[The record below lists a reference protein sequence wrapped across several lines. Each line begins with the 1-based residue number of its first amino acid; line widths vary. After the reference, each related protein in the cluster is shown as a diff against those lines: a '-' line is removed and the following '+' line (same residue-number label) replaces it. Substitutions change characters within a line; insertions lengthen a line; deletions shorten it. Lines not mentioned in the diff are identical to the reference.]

1 MKNQRL
7 KNVFVI
13 VIIVTTLFLLS
24 KVLNYYNQKSIYH
37 SLDNVFLEMNYAEV
51 DSGSLEGLPDLSTV
65 LESSQSFRE
74 PDRITELPVLVND
87 PDGGE
92 VSIFVGLEQAF
103 SIEYSKKLGNDTY
116 LYIDYEYRDKKL
128 LGSIEIS
135 NSNSSLV
142 WAKSDYW
149 IDKKRGE
156 AVNLQEYL
164 ESAYWF
170 SSSKGLPTLQ
180 LTEKEELLNY
190 LKPYGIDATWLR
202 EKSSY
207 ILNDVVLK
215 TWFEK
220 GSQRYSFDNLGN
232 VKIVRSSIM
241 SQ

>member
-1 MKNQRL
+1 MKH
-7 KNVFVI
+7 KFSKYFFII
-13 VIIVTTLFLLS
+13 VIIVTSSFLIF
-24 KVLNYYNQKSIYH
+24 KVFNYYSQKIKYN
-37 SLDNVFLEMNYAEV
+37 SLENVFLEMNYAEV
-51 DSGSLEGLPDLSTV
+51 YSGALKGLPDLSTV
-65 LESSQSFRE
+65 LGSPQSFRE
-74 PDRITELPVLVND
+74 PDRITELPVLVNA

-135 NSNSSLV
+135 NSDDSLA
-142 WAKSDYW
+142 WGESGYW

-156 AVNLQEYL
+156 TVNLQEYL
-164 ESAYWF
+164 ESTYWF
-170 SSSKGLPTLQ
+170 SSSKGLPSLQ
-180 LTEKEELLNY
+180 LTEKEEVLNY
-190 LKPYGIDATWLR
+190 LKTYGIDATWLR

-220 GSQRYSFDNLGN
+220 GSQRYSFDNLGD
-232 VKIVRSSIM
+232 VKIIESSVLK
-241 SQ
+241 

>member
-1 MKNQRL
+1 MNHKFS
-7 KNVFVI
+7 KYFFII
-13 VIIVTTLFLLS
+13 VIIVTSSFLIF
-24 KVLNYYNQKSIYH
+24 KVFNYYSQKIKYN
-37 SLDNVFLEMNYAEV
+37 SLENVFLEMNYAEV
-51 DSGSLEGLPDLSTV
+51 YSGALKGLPDLSTV
-65 LESSQSFRE
+65 LGSSQSFRE
-74 PDRITELPVLVND
+74 PDRITELAVLVND

-156 AVNLQEYL
+156 AVNLQEHL
-164 ESAYWF
+164 ESSYWF
-170 SSSKGLPTLQ
+170 SSSKALPSLQ
-180 LTEKEELLNY
+180 LTEKEEVLNY
-190 LKPYGIDATWLR
+190 LKTYGIDATWLR

-220 GSQRYSFDNLGN
+220 GGQRYSFDNLGD
-232 VKIVRSSIM
+232 VKIIESSVLK
-241 SQ
+241 

>member
-1 MKNQRL
+1 MKH
-7 KNVFVI
+7 KFSKYFF
-13 VIIVTTLFLLS
+13 IIVTSSFLIF
-24 KVLNYYNQKSIYH
+24 KVFNYYSQKTQYN
-37 SLDNVFLEMNYAEV
+37 SLENVFLEMNYAEV
-51 DSGSLEGLPDLSTV
+51 YSGALKGLPDLSTV
-65 LESSQSFRE
+65 LGSPQSFRE

-156 AVNLQEYL
+156 AVNLQEHL
-164 ESAYWF
+164 ESSYWF
-170 SSSKGLPTLQ
+170 SSSKGLPSLQ
-180 LTEKEELLNY
+180 LTEKEEVLNY
-190 LKPYGIDATWLR
+190 LKTYGIDATWLR

-220 GSQRYSFDNLGN
+220 GSQRYSFDNLGD
-232 VKIVRSSIM
+232 VKIIELSVLK
-241 SQ
+241 

>member
-1 MKNQRL
+1 MKH
-7 KNVFVI
+7 KFSKYFFII
-13 VIIVTTLFLLS
+13 VIIVTSSFLIF
-24 KVLNYYNQKSIYH
+24 KVFNYYSQKIKYN
-37 SLDNVFLEMNYAEV
+37 SLENVFLEMNYAEV
-51 DSGSLEGLPDLSTV
+51 YSGALKGLPDLSTV
-65 LESSQSFRE
+65 LGSPQSFRE
-74 PDRITELPVLVND
+74 PDRITELPVLVNA

-156 AVNLQEYL
+156 AVNLQEHL
-164 ESAYWF
+164 ESSYWF
-170 SSSKGLPTLQ
+170 SSSKDLPSLQ
-180 LTEKEELLNY
+180 LTEKEEVLNY
-190 LKPYGIDATWLR
+190 LKTYGIDATWLR

-207 ILNDVVLK
+207 VLNDVVLK

-220 GSQRYSFDNLGN
+220 GSQRYSFDNLGD
-232 VKIVRSSIM
+232 VKIIESSVLK
-241 SQ
+241 

>member
-1 MKNQRL
+1 MKH
-7 KNVFVI
+7 KFSKYFFI
-13 VIIVTTLFLLS
+13 TVIIVTSSFLIF
-24 KVLNYYNQKSIYH
+24 KVFNYYSQKTQYN
-37 SLDNVFLEMNYAEV
+37 SLENVFLEMNYAEV
-51 DSGSLEGLPDLSTV
+51 YSGALKGLPDLSTV
-65 LESSQSFRE
+65 LGSSQSFRE
-74 PDRITELPVLVND
+74 PDRITELAVLVND

-156 AVNLQEYL
+156 AVNLQEHL
-164 ESAYWF
+164 ESSYWF
-170 SSSKGLPTLQ
+170 SSSKGLPSLQ
-180 LTEKEELLNY
+180 LTEKEEVLNY
-190 LKPYGIDATWLR
+190 LKTHGIDATWLR

-220 GSQRYSFDNLGN
+220 GSQRYSFDNLGD
-232 VKIVRSSIM
+232 VKIIESSVLK
-241 SQ
+241 

>member
-1 MKNQRL
+1 MKH
-7 KNVFVI
+7 KFSKYFFII
-13 VIIVTTLFLLS
+13 VIIVTSSFLIF
-24 KVLNYYNQKSIYH
+24 KVFNYYGQKIKYN
-37 SLDNVFLEMNYAEV
+37 SLENVFLEMNYAEV
-51 DSGSLEGLPDLSTV
+51 YSGFLKGLPDLSIV
-65 LESSQSFRE
+65 LGSSQSFRE
-74 PDRITELPVLVND
+74 PDRITELPVLVNA

-156 AVNLQEYL
+156 AVNLQEHL
-164 ESAYWF
+164 ESSYWV
-170 SSSKGLPTLQ
+170 SSSKGLPSLQ
-180 LTEKEELLNY
+180 LTEKEEVLNY
-190 LKPYGIDATWLR
+190 LKTYGIDATWLR

-207 ILNDVVLK
+207 ILNDAVLK

-220 GSQRYSFDNLGN
+220 GSQRYSFDNLGD
-232 VKIVRSSIM
+232 VKIVESSVLK
-241 SQ
+241 

>member
-1 MKNQRL
+1 MNHKFS
-7 KNVFVI
+7 KYFFI
-13 VIIVTTLFLLS
+13 IIIIVTSSFLIF
-24 KVLNYYNQKSIYH
+24 KVFNYYSQKIKYN
-37 SLDNVFLEMNYAEV
+37 SLENVFLEMNYAEV
-51 DSGSLEGLPDLSTV
+51 YSGALKGLPDLSTV
-65 LESSQSFRE
+65 LGSPQSFRE
-74 PDRITELPVLVND
+74 PDRITELPVLVNA

-156 AVNLQEYL
+156 AVNLQEHL
-164 ESAYWF
+164 ESSYCF
-170 SSSKGLPTLQ
+170 SSSKGLPSLQ
-180 LTEKEELLNY
+180 LTEKEEVLNY
-190 LKPYGIDATWLR
+190 LKTYGIDATWLR

-220 GSQRYSFDNLGN
+220 GSQRYSFDKLGD
-232 VKIVRSSIM
+232 VKIIESSVLK
-241 SQ
+241 

>member
-1 MKNQRL
+1 
-7 KNVFVI
+7 
-13 VIIVTTLFLLS
+13 
-24 KVLNYYNQKSIYH
+24 
-37 SLDNVFLEMNYAEV
+37 MNYAEV
-51 DSGSLEGLPDLSTV
+51 YSGTLKGLPDLSTV
-65 LESSQSFRE
+65 LGSSQSFRE
-74 PDRITELPVLVND
+74 PDRITELAVLVND

-156 AVNLQEYL
+156 AVNPQEHL
-164 ESAYWF
+164 ESTYWF
-170 SSSKGLPTLQ
+170 SSSKGLPSLQ
-180 LTEKEELLNY
+180 LTEKEEVLNY
-190 LKPYGIDATWLR
+190 LKTYGLDATWLR

-207 ILNDVVLK
+207 ILNDAVLK

-220 GSQRYSFDNLGN
+220 GSQRYSFDNLGD
-232 VKIVRSSIM
+232 VKIVESSVLK
-241 SQ
+241 

>member
-1 MKNQRL
+1 MNHKFS
-7 KNVFVI
+7 KYFFII
-13 VIIVTTLFLLS
+13 VIIATSSFLIF
-24 KVLNYYNQKSIYH
+24 KVFNYYSQKVKYN
-37 SLDNVFLEMNYAEV
+37 SLENVFLEMNYAEV
-51 DSGSLEGLPDLSTV
+51 YSGALKGLPDLSTV
-65 LESSQSFRE
+65 LGSPQSFRE

-142 WAKSDYW
+142 WAKYDYW

-156 AVNLQEYL
+156 AVNLQEHL
-164 ESAYWF
+164 ESSYWF
-170 SSSKGLPTLQ
+170 SSSKGLPSLQ
-180 LTEKEELLNY
+180 LTEKEEVLNY
-190 LKPYGIDATWLR
+190 WRTYGIDATWLR

-220 GSQRYSFDNLGN
+220 GSQRYSFDNLGD
-232 VKIVRSSIM
+232 VKIIESSVLK
-241 SQ
+241 

>member
-1 MKNQRL
+1 
-7 KNVFVI
+7 
-13 VIIVTTLFLLS
+13 
-24 KVLNYYNQKSIYH
+24 
-37 SLDNVFLEMNYAEV
+37 
-51 DSGSLEGLPDLSTV
+51 P
-65 LESSQSFRE
+65 QSFRE

-149 IDKKRGE
+149 IDKKGGE

-164 ESAYWF
+164 ESSYWF
-170 SSSKGLPTLQ
+170 SSSKGLPSLQ

-190 LKPYGIDATWLR
+190 LNTYGIDATWLR

-207 ILNDVVLK
+207 ILNNVVLK

-220 GSQRYSFDNLGN
+220 GSQRYSFDNLGD
-232 VKIVRSSIM
+232 VKIIESSVLK
-241 SQ
+241 

>member
-1 MKNQRL
+1 MKH
-7 KNVFVI
+7 KFSKYFF
-13 VIIVTTLFLLS
+13 IIVTSSFLIF
-24 KVLNYYNQKSIYH
+24 KVFNYYSQKVKYN
-37 SLDNVFLEMNYAEV
+37 SLENVFLEMNYAEV
-51 DSGSLEGLPDLSTV
+51 YSGALKGLPDLSTV
-65 LESSQSFRE
+65 LGSPQSFRE
-74 PDRITELPVLVND
+74 PDRITELPVLVNA

-149 IDKKRGE
+149 IDNKRGE
-156 AVNLQEYL
+156 TVNLQEHL
-164 ESAYWF
+164 ESSYWF
-170 SSSKGLPTLQ
+170 SSSKGLPSLQ
-180 LTEKEELLNY
+180 LTEKEEVLNY
-190 LKPYGIDATWLR
+190 LKTYGIDATWLR

-220 GSQRYSFDNLGN
+220 GSQRYSFDKLGD
-232 VKIVRSSIM
+232 VKIIESSVLK
-241 SQ
+241 

>member
-1 MKNQRL
+1 MKH
-7 KNVFVI
+7 KFSKYFFII
-13 VIIVTTLFLLS
+13 VIIVTSSFLIF
-24 KVLNYYNQKSIYH
+24 KVFNYYSQKIKYN
-37 SLDNVFLEMNYAEV
+37 SLENVFLEMNYAEV
-51 DSGSLEGLPDLSTV
+51 YSGALKGLPDLSTV
-65 LESSQSFRE
+65 LGSSQSFRE
-74 PDRITELPVLVND
+74 PDRITELAVLVND

-164 ESAYWF
+164 ESTYWF
-170 SSSKGLPTLQ
+170 SSSKGLPSLQ
-180 LTEKEELLNY
+180 LTEKEEVLNY
-190 LKPYGIDATWLR
+190 LKTYGIDATWLR

-220 GSQRYSFDNLGN
+220 GSQRYSFDNLGD
-232 VKIVRSSIM
+232 VKIIESSVLK
-241 SQ
+241 

>member
-1 MKNQRL
+1 MNHKFS
-7 KNVFVI
+7 KYFFI
-13 VIIVTTLFLLS
+13 IIIIVTSSFLIF
-24 KVLNYYNQKSIYH
+24 KVFNYYSQKIKYN
-37 SLDNVFLEMNYAEV
+37 SLENVFLEMNYAEV
-51 DSGSLEGLPDLSTV
+51 YSGSLKGLPDLSTV
-65 LESSQSFRE
+65 LGSSQSFRE

-135 NSNSSLV
+135 NSDDSLA
-142 WAKSDYW
+142 WAESGYW

-156 AVNLQEYL
+156 MVNLQEYL

-170 SSSKGLPTLQ
+170 SSSKGLPSLQ
-180 LTEKEELLNY
+180 LTEKEEVLNY
-190 LKPYGIDATWLR
+190 LRTYGIDATWLR

-220 GSQRYSFDNLGN
+220 GSQRYSFDNLGD
-232 VKIVRSSIM
+232 VKIIESSVLK
-241 SQ
+241 

>member
-1 MKNQRL
+1 MNHKFS
-7 KNVFVI
+7 KYFFI
-13 VIIVTTLFLLS
+13 IIIIVTSSFLIF
-24 KVLNYYNQKSIYH
+24 KVFNYYSQKIKYN
-37 SLDNVFLEMNYAEV
+37 SLENVFLEMNYAEV
-51 DSGSLEGLPDLSTV
+51 YSGALKGLPDLSTV
-65 LESSQSFRE
+65 LGSSQSFRE
-74 PDRITELPVLVND
+74 PDRITELAVLVND

-156 AVNLQEYL
+156 AVNLQEHL
-164 ESAYWF
+164 ESTYWF
-170 SSSKGLPTLQ
+170 SSSKGLPSLQ
-180 LTEKEELLNY
+180 LTEKEEVLNY
-190 LKPYGIDATWLR
+190 LKTYGIDATWLR

-207 ILNDVVLK
+207 ILNEVVLK

-220 GSQRYSFDNLGN
+220 GSQRYSFDNLGD
-232 VKIVRSSIM
+232 VKIIESSVLK
-241 SQ
+241 

>member
-1 MKNQRL
+1 MNHKFS
-7 KNVFVI
+7 KYFFII
-13 VIIVTTLFLLS
+13 VIIVTSSFLIF
-24 KVLNYYNQKSIYH
+24 KVFNYYSQKVKYN
-37 SLDNVFLEMNYAEV
+37 SLENVFLEMNYAEV
-51 DSGSLEGLPDLSTV
+51 YSGALKGLPDLSTV
-65 LESSQSFRE
+65 LGSPQSFRE
-74 PDRITELPVLVND
+74 PDRITELPVLVNA

-156 AVNLQEYL
+156 AVNLQEHL
-164 ESAYWF
+164 ESSYWF
-170 SSSKGLPTLQ
+170 SSSKGLPSLQ
-180 LTEKEELLNY
+180 LTEKEEVLNY
-190 LKPYGIDATWLR
+190 LKTYGIDATWLR

-207 ILNDVVLK
+207 ILNNVVLK

-220 GSQRYSFDNLGN
+220 GSQRYSFDNLGD
-232 VKIVRSSIM
+232 VKIIESSVLK
-241 SQ
+241 

>member
-1 MKNQRL
+1 MKH
-7 KNVFVI
+7 KFSKYFFII
-13 VIIVTTLFLLS
+13 VIIVTSSFLIF
-24 KVLNYYNQKSIYH
+24 KVFNYYGQKIKYN
-37 SLDNVFLEMNYAEV
+37 SLENVFLEMNYAEV
-51 DSGSLEGLPDLSTV
+51 YSGTLKGLPDLSTV
-65 LESSQSFRE
+65 LGSSQSFRE

-156 AVNLQEYL
+156 AVNLQEHL
-164 ESAYWF
+164 ESSYWF
-170 SSSKGLPTLQ
+170 SSSKGLPSLQ
-180 LTEKEELLNY
+180 LTEKEEVLNY
-190 LKPYGIDATWLR
+190 LKTYGIDATWLR

-220 GSQRYSFDNLGN
+220 GSQRYSFDNLGD
-232 VKIVRSSIM
+232 VKIVESSVLK
-241 SQ
+241 

>member
-1 MKNQRL
+1 MKH
-7 KNVFVI
+7 KFSKYFFII
-13 VIIVTTLFLLS
+13 VIIVTSSFLIF
-24 KVLNYYNQKSIYH
+24 KVFNYYSQKIKYN
-37 SLDNVFLEMNYAEV
+37 SLENVFLEMNYAEV
-51 DSGSLEGLPDLSTV
+51 YSGALKGLPDLSTV
-65 LESSQSFRE
+65 LGSPQSFRE
-74 PDRITELPVLVND
+74 PDRITELPVLVNA

-156 AVNLQEYL
+156 AVNLQEHL
-164 ESAYWF
+164 ESSYWF
-170 SSSKGLPTLQ
+170 SSSKGLPSLQ
-180 LTEKEELLNY
+180 LTEKEEVLNY
-190 LKPYGIDATWLR
+190 LKTYGIDATWLR

-220 GSQRYSFDNLGN
+220 GSQRYSFDNLGD
-232 VKIVRSSIM
+232 VKIIESSVLK
-241 SQ
+241 

>member
-1 MKNQRL
+1 MKH
-7 KNVFVI
+7 KFSKYFFII
-13 VIIVTTLFLLS
+13 VIIVTSSFLIF
-24 KVLNYYNQKSIYH
+24 KVFNYYSQKIKYN
-37 SLDNVFLEMNYAEV
+37 SLENVFLEMNYAEV
-51 DSGSLEGLPDLSTV
+51 YSGALKGLPDLSTV
-65 LESSQSFRE
+65 LGSPQSFRE
-74 PDRITELPVLVND
+74 PDRITELPVLVNA

-142 WAKSDYW
+142 WAKFDYW

-156 AVNLQEYL
+156 AVNLQEHL
-164 ESAYWF
+164 ESSYWF
-170 SSSKGLPTLQ
+170 SSSKGLPSLQ
-180 LTEKEELLNY
+180 LTEKEEVLNY
-190 LKPYGIDATWLR
+190 LKTYSIDATWLR

-220 GSQRYSFDNLGN
+220 GSQRYSFDNLGD
-232 VKIVRSSIM
+232 VKIIESSVLK
-241 SQ
+241 

>member
-1 MKNQRL
+1 MNHKFS
-7 KNVFVI
+7 KYFFI
-13 VIIVTTLFLLS
+13 IIIIVTSSFLIF
-24 KVLNYYNQKSIYH
+24 KVFNYYSQKIKYN
-37 SLDNVFLEMNYAEV
+37 SLENVFLEMNYAEV
-51 DSGSLEGLPDLSTV
+51 YSGSLKGLPDLSAV
-65 LESSQSFRE
+65 LGSPQSFRE

-149 IDKKRGE
+149 IDKKRSE
-156 AVNLQEYL
+156 AVNLQEHL
-164 ESAYWF
+164 ESSYWF
-170 SSSKGLPTLQ
+170 SSSKGLPSLQ
-180 LTEKEELLNY
+180 VTEKEELLNY
-190 LKPYGIDATWLR
+190 LKTYGIDAAWLR

-220 GSQRYSFDNLGN
+220 GSQRYSFDNLGD
-232 VKIVRSSIM
+232 VKIIESSVLK
-241 SQ
+241 

>member
-1 MKNQRL
+1 MNHKFS
-7 KNVFVI
+7 KYFFII
-13 VIIVTTLFLLS
+13 VIIVTSSFLIF
-24 KVLNYYNQKSIYH
+24 KVFNYYSQKIKYN
-37 SLDNVFLEMNYAEV
+37 SLENVFLEMNYAEV
-51 DSGSLEGLPDLSTV
+51 YSGALKGLPDLSTV
-65 LESSQSFRE
+65 LGSSQSFRE
-74 PDRITELPVLVND
+74 PDRITELAVLVND

-156 AVNLQEYL
+156 AVNLQEHL
-164 ESAYWF
+164 ESSYWF
-170 SSSKGLPTLQ
+170 SSSKGLPSLQ
-180 LTEKEELLNY
+180 LTEKEEVLNY
-190 LKPYGIDATWLR
+190 LKTYGIDATWLR

-220 GSQRYSFDNLGN
+220 GSQRYSFDNLGD
-232 VKIVRSSIM
+232 VKIIESSVLK
-241 SQ
+241 

>member
-1 MKNQRL
+1 MKH
-7 KNVFVI
+7 KFSKYFFII
-13 VIIVTTLFLLS
+13 VIIVTSSFLIF
-24 KVLNYYNQKSIYH
+24 KVFNYYSQKIKYN
-37 SLDNVFLEMNYAEV
+37 SLENVFLEMNYAEV
-51 DSGSLEGLPDLSTV
+51 YSGFLKGLPDLSTV
-65 LESSQSFRE
+65 LGSSQSFRE
-74 PDRITELPVLVND
+74 PDRITELAVLVND

-156 AVNLQEYL
+156 AVNLQEHL
-164 ESAYWF
+164 ESSYWF
-170 SSSKGLPTLQ
+170 SSSKGLPSLQ
-180 LTEKEELLNY
+180 LTEKEEVLNY
-190 LKPYGIDATWLR
+190 LKTYGIDATWLR

-220 GSQRYSFDNLGN
+220 GSQRYSFDNLGD
-232 VKIVRSSIM
+232 VKIIESSVLK
-241 SQ
+241 

>member
-1 MKNQRL
+1 MNHKFS
-7 KNVFVI
+7 KYFFII
-13 VIIVTTLFLLS
+13 VIIVTSSFLIF
-24 KVLNYYNQKSIYH
+24 KVFNYYSQKIKYN
-37 SLDNVFLEMNYAEV
+37 SLENVFLEMNYAEV
-51 DSGSLEGLPDLSTV
+51 YSGALKGLPDLSTV
-65 LESSQSFRE
+65 LGSSQSFRE

-103 SIEYSKKLGNDTY
+103 NIEYSKKLGDDTY

-128 LGSIEIS
+128 LVSIEIS

-142 WAKSDYW
+142 WAKFDYW

-156 AVNLQEYL
+156 AVNLQEHL
-164 ESAYWF
+164 ESSYWF
-170 SSSKGLPTLQ
+170 SSSKGLPSLQ

-190 LKPYGIDATWLR
+190 LNTYGIDATWLR

-207 ILNDVVLK
+207 VLNDVVLK

-220 GSQRYSFDNLGN
+220 GSQRYSFDKLGD
-232 VKIVRSSIM
+232 VKIIESSVLK
-241 SQ
+241 

>member
-1 MKNQRL
+1 MNHKFS
-7 KNVFVI
+7 KYFFII
-13 VIIVTTLFLLS
+13 VIIVTSSFLIF
-24 KVLNYYNQKSIYH
+24 KVFNYYSQKTQYN
-37 SLDNVFLEMNYAEV
+37 SLENVFLEMNYAEV
-51 DSGSLEGLPDLSTV
+51 YSGSLKGLPDLSTV
-65 LESSQSFRE
+65 LGSSQSFRE
-74 PDRITELPVLVND
+74 PDRITELPVLVNA

-135 NSNSSLV
+135 NSDDSLA
-142 WAKSDYW
+142 WAESGYW
-149 IDKKRGE
+149 IDKIRGE

-164 ESAYWF
+164 ESSYWF
-170 SSSKGLPTLQ
+170 SSSKGLPSLQ
-180 LTEKEELLNY
+180 LTEKEEVLNY
-190 LKPYGIDATWLR
+190 LKTYGIDATWLR

-220 GSQRYSFDNLGN
+220 GSQRYSFDNLGD
-232 VKIVRSSIM
+232 VKIIESSVLK
-241 SQ
+241 

>member
-1 MKNQRL
+1 MKH
-7 KNVFVI
+7 KFSKYFFII
-13 VIIVTTLFLLS
+13 VIIVTSSFLIF
-24 KVLNYYNQKSIYH
+24 KVFNYYSQKIKYN
-37 SLDNVFLEMNYAEV
+37 SLENVFLEMNYAEV
-51 DSGSLEGLPDLSTV
+51 YSGFLKGLPDLSTV
-65 LESSQSFRE
+65 LGSSQSFRE
-74 PDRITELPVLVND
+74 PDRITELPVLVNA

-156 AVNLQEYL
+156 AVNLQEHL
-164 ESAYWF
+164 ESSYWF
-170 SSSKGLPTLQ
+170 SSSKGLPSLQ
-180 LTEKEELLNY
+180 LTEKEEVLNY
-190 LKPYGIDATWLR
+190 LKTYGIDATWLR

-220 GSQRYSFDNLGN
+220 GSQRYSFDNLGD
-232 VKIVRSSIM
+232 VKIVESSVLK
-241 SQ
+241 

>member
-1 MKNQRL
+1 MKH
-7 KNVFVI
+7 KFSKYFFII
-13 VIIVTTLFLLS
+13 VIIVTSSFLIF
-24 KVLNYYNQKSIYH
+24 KVFNYYSQKIKYN
-37 SLDNVFLEMNYAEV
+37 SLENVFLEMNYAEV
-51 DSGSLEGLPDLSTV
+51 YSGALKGLPDLSTV
-65 LESSQSFRE
+65 LGSSQSFRE
-74 PDRITELPVLVND
+74 PDRITELAVLVND

-156 AVNLQEYL
+156 AVNLQEHL
-164 ESAYWF
+164 ESSYWF
-170 SSSKGLPTLQ
+170 SSSKGLPSLQ
-180 LTEKEELLNY
+180 LTEKEEVLNY
-190 LKPYGIDATWLR
+190 LKTYGIDATWLR

-207 ILNDVVLK
+207 ILNEVVLK

-220 GSQRYSFDNLGN
+220 GSQRYSFDNLGD
-232 VKIVRSSIM
+232 VKIVESSVLK
-241 SQ
+241 